1 MKRIEIKVI
10 RMPSGKYLC
19 NAAWDGIDQT
29 PKLSQAIKWY
39 GEKGETDPY
48 KTAHDWGGK
57 VVVLR
62 EVRDETRD

>member
-19 NAAWDGIDQT
+19 NTASAWDGKGQT
-29 PKLSQAIKWY
+29 SDLSGAIKWY

-57 VVVLR
+57 VITFA
-62 EVRDETRD
+62 EVEK

>member
-10 RMPSGKYLC
+10 RMPDGEYLGNTVWGGKVLTSYLPG
-19 NAAWDGIDQT
+19 AM
-29 PKLSQAIKWY
+29 KWY
-39 GEKGETDPY
+39 GKKGETDPY

>member
-1 MKRIEIKVI
+1 MKIIEVKAV

-19 NAAWDGIDQT
+19 SSWAGKGQT
-29 PKLSQAIKWY
+29 SDLSGAIKWY

-48 KTAHDWGGK
+48 ETAHDWGGK

-62 EVRDETRD
+62 EVRDEARD

>member
-1 MKRIEIKVI
+1 MKIIEIKVI

-19 NAAWDGIDQT
+19 NSAWGGQGQT
-29 PKLSQAIKWY
+29 SYLSEAIKWY

-57 VVVLR
+57 IVVLR

>member
-1 MKRIEIKVI
+1 MKLIEVKAV

-19 NAAWDGIDQT
+19 NSAWAGKGQT
-29 PKLSQAIKWY
+29 SNLSRAIKWY

>member
-19 NAAWDGIDQT
+19 KPAWGGLTQT
-29 PKLSQAIKWY
+29 SKLSQAIKWY
-39 GEKGETDPY
+39 GEKGEIDIV
-48 KTAHDWGGK
+48 KTAQDWGGK

-62 EVRDETRD
+62 EVQDE

>member
-19 NAAWDGIDQT
+19 DSAWDGKNQT
-29 PKLSQAIKWY
+29 SKLSGAITWY
-39 GEKGETDPY
+39 GENREIDQY

>member
-19 NAAWDGIDQT
+19 RGSFGGMVQ
-29 PKLSQAIKWY
+29 LSNISNAIKWY
-39 GEKGETDPY
+39 GENGEIDLY

-62 EVRDETRD
+62 EVRD

>member
-10 RMPSGKYLC
+10 RMPSGRYFC
-19 NAAWDGIDQT
+19 NTGWGGKGQT
-29 PKLSQAIKWY
+29 QDLSGAIKWY

-48 KTAHDWGGK
+48 KTAHDWGGT

>member
-1 MKRIEIKVI
+1 MKRLEIKVI

-19 NAAWDGIDQT
+19 NATWPGKDQT
-29 PKLSQAIKWY
+29 SNMSEAITWY

-48 KTAHDWGGK
+48 KIAHDWGGK
-57 VVVLR
+57 VIVLS

>member
-1 MKRIEIKVI
+1 MKIIEIKVI

-19 NAAWDGIDQT
+19 NTAWAGKEQT
-29 PKLSQAIKWY
+29 SDLSGAIKWY

>member
-19 NAAWDGIDQT
+19 KGSWGELVQQSN
-29 PKLSQAIKWY
+29 LSEAIKWY

-48 KTAHDWGGK
+48 EIAHDWGGK

-62 EVRDETRD
+62 EVRHERD

>member
-19 NAAWDGIDQT
+19 KGSWGGMVQQSE
-29 PKLSQAIKWY
+29 LSEAITWY
-39 GEKGETDPY
+39 GEKGEIDSY

-62 EVRDETRD
+62 EVRQ